1 MKKNKPILILV
12 ICSLIPLL
20 FTAIIP
26 YVLPTE
32 LHMNSRINNE
42 HGSGGGFIMYVIN
55 LEEGSQYTIDVDT
68 DSFWGIHL
76 SIRIAET
83 PYMINGFSVE
93 SGSSSGETMHFTASK
108 TGVYYIQLK
117 IYSGGGF
124 FDISIDSGTIG
135 SATGSNVEFFDVS
148 YLLVLIL
155 PSVFI
160 LAVGLIILKKR
171 ASRPE
176 RKPFISVYKRWDK
189 PEKKDFVEKEDLV
202 EKEEAMICE
211 YCGRE
216 IKKSLKKCPHCNSTL
231 N

>member
-1 MKKNKPILILV
+1 MKKNKSIIILV
-12 ICSLIPLL
+12 FCSLIPLL
-20 FTAIIP
+20 FTSIIP
-26 YVLPTE
+26 YVLPTK
-32 LHMNSRINNE
+32 LHLDSLKSNDHSWTGEIKL
-42 HGSGGGFIMYVIN
+42 YVIT

-68 DSFWGIHL
+68 DLFWGMDVSL
-76 SIRIAET
+76 RIGET
-83 PYMINGFSVE
+83 PYMINGFSVD

-108 TGVYYIQLK
+108 TGDYYIQMRVN
-117 IYSGGGF
+117 SGGGF
-124 FDISIDSGTIG
+124 FDISVDSGTVG
-135 SATGSNVEFFDVS
+135 LATGPTLEFFDVS

-160 LAVGLIILKKR
+160 LAIGLIILKKR

>member
-1 MKKNKPILILV
+1 MKKYKPILIIV

-26 YVLPTE
+26 YVLPTK

-42 HGSGGGFIMYVIN
+42 HGSSGGSIMYVIS

-68 DSFWGIHL
+68 DSFWGMHV
-76 SIRIAET
+76 SIRISET

-108 TGVYYIQLK
+108 TRDYYIQLK

-124 FDISIDSGTIG
+124 FDISLDSGTVG

-160 LAVGLIILKKR
+160 LAIGLIILKKR
-171 ASRPE
+171 ASIPE
-176 RKPFISVYKRWDK
+176 RKPFISVYGRGDK
-189 PEKKDFVEKEDLV
+189 PEKEDLV
-202 EKEEAMICE
+202 EKEEVMICE

-216 IKKSLKKCPHCNSTL
+216 IKKSLKICPHCNTTL